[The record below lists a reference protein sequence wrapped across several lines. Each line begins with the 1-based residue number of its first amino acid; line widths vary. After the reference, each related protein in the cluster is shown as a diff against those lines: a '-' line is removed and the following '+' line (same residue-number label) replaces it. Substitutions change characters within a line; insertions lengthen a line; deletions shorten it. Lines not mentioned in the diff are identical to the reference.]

1 MRVKLIIAS
10 VSNHLLLESFHHF
23 PLPLDDHSHPLSKA
37 SIPFLFL
44 LSYSSN
50 LFSSGTSSSQ
60 RGPADSLPVGQAG
73 FRLPSV
79 SNLFHEALA
88 CDHQF
93 DRLPF
98 LQWLY
103 NILTLRFE
111 LQKHGQNLNVH
122 AMSSNSRRQM
132 IHLIKIEAKRFT
144 RQSSPLRRLTAVAMD
159 MVAFDWVKRWTTNDW
174 TRKCEYHW
182 VRVAILS
189 IERTWKWWKGAR
201 VLEGCLPP

>member
-1 MRVKLIIAS
+1 MIILILWARRAFRSSSSWAIRAIS
-10 VSNHLLLESFHHF
+10 SALAR
-23 PLPLDDHSHPLSKA
+23 LPLNEVLQT
-37 SIPFLFL
+37 LFL
-44 LSYSSN
+44 SGKLDFACLQFLIYS
-50 LFSSGTSSSQ
+50 T
-60 RGPADSLPVGQAG
+60 R
-73 FRLPSV
+73 
-79 SNLFHEALA
+79 HWH
-88 CDHQF
+88 DHQF

-122 AMSSNSRRQM
+122 AMSSNSRRLM

-201 VLEGCLPP
+201 VLEGCLPPK